1 MDSSRIRCSTMD
13 QGVLA
18 EQLGGGDEGDSASV
32 VESGE
37 WMLEDNDNQIN
48 EEPIERGG
56 GELVEAEAIT
66 PEIADVDSDSDNM
79 LKWIQKERE
88 EMGNREK

>member
-1 MDSSRIRCSTMD
+1 MP
-13 QGVLA
+13 
-18 EQLGGGDEGDSASV
+18 
-32 VESGE
+32 
-37 WMLEDNDNQIN
+37 EDNDNQIN
-48 EEPIERGG
+48 EEPIERDG
-56 GELVEAEAIT
+56 GELVEAEAIM